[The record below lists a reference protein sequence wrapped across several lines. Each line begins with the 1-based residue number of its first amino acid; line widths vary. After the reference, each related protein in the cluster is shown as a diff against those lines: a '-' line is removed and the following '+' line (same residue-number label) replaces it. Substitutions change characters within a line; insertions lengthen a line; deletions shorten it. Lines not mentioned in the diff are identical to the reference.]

1 MTLTNPADD
10 LERQNAKL
18 RRIAEALMNRVEQSP
33 DHSGIAYAQFE
44 RAALLE
50 AEVRQRTRELE
61 RTLDLLQTSNRRLA
75 EAMSEAE
82 AARSNLAQAIETV
95 EEGFAL
101 FDAGDRLVLS
111 NSRFCRELSD
121 VAAVLKPGLP
131 FAEYVAR
138 VAASRHLSLPEGE
151 SSEEW
156 RDRRMRRHDD
166 RRTTFNVS
174 LSLDRWI
181 QVSEHRTQAGGTVI
195 LQTDVTQIVRRERR
209 ARERLIHRQ
218 ARMTRATLDHLA
230 QGVCTFDRD
239 GRLMGW
245 NAQMEALLDGPVDG
259 PLVGMPFTDLLDRLG
274 DSFALTGTVD
284 RAELESWALRRS
296 RRPALDFEVA
306 MAGRGTFIVS
316 AQEMPDRGFVV
327 SFTDVTRE
335 RAAAGALR
343 DLAETLERRVAAR
356 TEELGEA
363 LEEARR
369 ANASKTRFM
378 AAASHDLLQPLSA
391 AKLFVSALE
400 DRAEDEAMRGIAG
413 KAVASLASVEAII
426 EGLLD
431 ISKLDSGRA
440 SLSVEDAS
448 LSAVLDSL
456 RLEMTPLAAARGVDL
471 RVVRS
476 GLTVRSDTVF
486 LRRMVQNLITN
497 AIRYGG
503 GGRVLVGVRRSGGT
517 ARIEVWDRGPG
528 IAPEDRGLIF
538 QEFRQLGPPGPGR
551 DGLGLGLAIV
561 ERACAMLGHD
571 LALRSE
577 VGRGSCF
584 SIAAPVVEGAGLGT
598 TGQGIAPP
606 RPDLGGMVVFLI
618 EDDAAVA
625 AAVEVMIES
634 WGGEVIHAPSGATAL
649 PLLEE
654 LGIVPDAF
662 LVDYQLGGGEGPGE
676 DGLQVIA
683 TLRAELGAVPVRLVS
698 ANRSV
703 ELTRRARGA
712 RVEILPKP
720 LDREALA
727 AFLAE
732 AGGPRVDTGD

>member
-1 MTLTNPADD
+1 MTLVDPSDD

-50 AEVRQRTRELE
+50 AEVRQRTEELE
-61 RTLDLLQTSNRRLA
+61 RTLDLLHTSNRRLA
-75 EAMSEAE
+75 EAMAEAE

-121 VAAVLKPGLP
+121 VAARLDPGLP
-131 FAEYVAR
+131 FADYVEL
-138 VAASRHLSLPEGE
+138 VSLSSQLSLPEGE
-151 SSEEW
+151 SRGEW
-156 RDRRMRRHDD
+156 RDRRMRRHAD

-174 LSLDRWI
+174 LSLDRWV
-181 QVSEHRTQAGGTVI
+181 QVSEHRTASGGTVI

-209 ARERLIHRQ
+209 ARERLIDRQ

-245 NAQMEALLDGPVDG
+245 NAQMEALLEGPVDAAADG
-259 PLVGMPFTDLLDRLG
+259 PLIEMPFPALLDRLG
-274 DSFALTGTVD
+274 DAFSPAGGVD
-284 RAELESWALRRS
+284 RTELESWAQRRS
-296 RRPALDFEVA
+296 RRPPLDFEA
-306 MAGRGTFIVS
+306 ELAGRGTFIVS

-327 SFTDVTRE
+327 SFSDVTRE
-335 RAAAGALR
+335 RAATVALR

-363 LEEARR
+363 AEEARR

-391 AKLFVSALE
+391 AKLFVAALE
-400 DRAEDEAMRGIAG
+400 DRAADPEMRAIAG
-413 KAVASLASVEAII
+413 KAVSALGSVETII

-448 LSAVLDSL
+448 LGAVLSSL

-471 RVVRS
+471 RVVDCD
-476 GLTVRSDTVF
+476 LVVRSDTVF

-503 GGRVLVGVRRSGGT
+503 GGRVLVGVRRAGGA
-517 ARIEVWDRGPG
+517 ARIEVWDEGPG
-528 IAPEDRGLIF
+528 IAPEDRALIF
-538 QEFRQLGPPGPGR
+538 QEFRQLGPPTAGR
-551 DGLGLGLAIV
+551 DGIGLGLAIV
-561 ERACAMLGHD
+561 ERACAMLGHALD
-571 LALRSE
+571 LRSR

-584 SIAAPVVEGAGLGT
+584 SIAAPVVAGARAGARSA
-598 TGQGIAPP
+598 APA
-606 RPDLGGMVVFLI
+606 RPDLEGTVVFLV
-618 EDDAAVA
+618 EDDAEVA
-625 AAVEVMIES
+625 AAVEAMIES
-634 WGGEVIHAPSGATAL
+634 WAGEVIHAPSGPEAMAL
-649 PLLEE
+649 LDE

-662 LVDYQLGGGEGPGE
+662 LVDYQLGPGEGAQ
-676 DGLQVIA
+676 DGLAVLA
-683 TLRAELGAVPVRLVS
+683 ELRARAGGVPMRLIS

-703 ELTRRARGA
+703 ELTRRARAEG
-712 RVEILPKP
+712 VEILPKP

-727 AFLAE
+727 AFLA
-732 AGGPRVDTGD
+732 ASRSP